1 LRAGFKPAPTNL
13 IYESTMKKLCF
24 LIIAAMCSFAS
35 FAQDEYDDGSSSDD
49 YSDYSDEDGNPYGG
63 GGESNEVPDRY
74 DRFVNLYPGCEDNQP
89 SEIYNS
95 EKKKPGLILPI
106 FPGGGE
112 VEFSRYVFH
121 HQKGVEV
128 VDSVAVG
135 KGPDGTDLQY
145 LLKGTVLVKVT
156 IDRCGLAVNPEIVKG
171 VCEEYD
177 TEALEIMSDL
187 PIFKPGEIDGIRV
200 KVDLFVPVYY
210 NRTHPKPKREEDEY
224 YYDDSS
230 INYEW

>member
-1 LRAGFKPAPTNL
+1 MK
-13 IYESTMKKLCF
+13 MKKLYF
-24 LIIAAMCSFAS
+24 LIIAAMCSFVS
-35 FAQDEYDDGSSSDD
+35 YAQDEYDDGSSD
-49 YSDYSDEDGNPYGG
+49 YSEYSDEDGNPYGG
-63 GGESNEVPDRY
+63 ESNDVPDRY
-74 DRFVNLYPGCEDNQP
+74 ERFANLYPGCEDNQE
-89 SEIYNS
+89 SEIYS
-95 EKKKPGLILPI
+95 AEKKKPGLILPI

-128 VDSVAVG
+128 VDSVAPG
-135 KGPDGTDLQY
+135 KGPDGGDLQY

-177 TEALEIMSDL
+177 AEALEIMSDL

-200 KVDLFVPVYY
+200 KVALLVPVYY
-210 NRTHPKPKREEDEY
+210 NRTHPKPKRPEDEY
-224 YYDDSS
+224 EYDDS
-230 INYEW
+230 YYGY